1 MNTQTPGRPFV
12 LCHNN
17 RVPTI
22 VPQASNQDTYR
33 QENANL
39 CAIYPV
45 VNSRGKSSGGAP
57 SADAVSDTTERLEVV
72 PVRELVF
79 FRGGRHV
86 RADDADGKV
95 GNFGDGDL
103 GAVKLWQSLSA
114 DFQKVGEVESNLP

>member
-1 MNTQTPGRPFV
+1 VP
-12 LCHNN
+12 HN

-86 RADDADGKV
+86 CADDGDGEV
-95 GNFGDGDL
+95 GHFGDGDF
-103 GAVKLWQSLSA
+103 GAVEL
-114 DFQKVGEVESNLP
+114 